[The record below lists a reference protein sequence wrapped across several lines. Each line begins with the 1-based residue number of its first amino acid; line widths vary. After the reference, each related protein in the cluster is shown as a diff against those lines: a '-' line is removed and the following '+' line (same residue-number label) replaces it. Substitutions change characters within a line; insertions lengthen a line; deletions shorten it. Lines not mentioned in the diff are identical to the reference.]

1 MILDIIYNLC
11 ISLLKGTRFNKSNSL
26 ANKQKIKLKFITIN
40 SNDGHLYLVQEDFP
54 AFLQSLI
61 TEIKNNVFYKVY
73 ANIQLI

>member
-54 AFLQSLI
+54 AF
-61 TEIKNNVFYKVY
+61 
-73 ANIQLI
+73 